1 MSQKQRDDQEM
12 WSDTHL
18 LVGICF
24 SYKLLNFTL
33 EKHRLRRIAIT
44 IERMFFFIVEAVAD

>member
-18 LVGICF
+18 LVGMCF
-24 SYKLLNFTL
+24 SCKLLNFTL
-33 EKHRLRRIAIT
+33 EKHRLHHIAIT
-44 IERMFFFIVEAVAD
+44 IERMFFFIVETVAD